1 MSVAAP
7 PITRLTNYINGQ
19 WTDSPTSEW
28 RDVVNPATGEILASV
43 PLADAAEVNAAVEA
57 AAAAFPAWRRTP
69 PEDRIQPLFKLKML
83 LEEHIDDI
91 ARIITTENGKT
102 FTEAKAEMRRAIEN
116 VEVACGIPMMMQGYN
131 LEDVARGIDE
141 MMIRQPIGVTA
152 AIVPFNFPGMIAFWY
167 LPYAIATGNTFIL
180 KPSERVPL
188 TMRYIY
194 ELLEKTGLPKG
205 VVSLVNGGKAVVDAL
220 IDHPKV
226 RAISFVGS
234 TPVARYI
241 YARSGEQGKRCQ
253 CQGGAKNHVVVL
265 PDADMPMAT
274 QIISDS
280 AFGCAGQRC
289 LAVSV
294 AVTIGEAQKTFRDSI
309 ADAASKLRVGNG
321 LEDGVQMG
329 PVITPQSKERV
340 ESLIGLGEKQGAK
353 VLLDGRNSKVPKYES
368 GNFVNPTILD
378 DVPQTSDLADTE
390 IFGPVLSLVHA
401 DNMDEAL
408 AFLERSA
415 YGNQASLFTSSGS
428 AARRFRYE
436 APAGNI
442 GINIGVAAP
451 MAYFPFS
458 GWKNS
463 FLRRPARPGPRR
475 HRVLYRQES
484 CRGALGQ
491 RAQQK
496 VLMTVPGS
504 GVAMKLLTTESQ
516 RLRENEEQKD
526 PRTSPIIGAAIEVH
540 RHLGPGLLESA
551 YEECLCH
558 ELHLRGLVF
567 ERQVS
572 LPVSY
577 KGLQLDCG
585 YRIDLIVGQEVV
597 IELKAVDKILPV
609 HEAQLLTYLKTS
621 CKRVGLLIN
630 FNVPLLTQGI
640 IRRVF

>member
-1 MSVAAP
+1 MTVGAP
-7 PITRLTNYINGQ
+7 PITRLANFINGQ
-19 WTDSPTSEW
+19 WTDSHASEW
-28 RDVVNPATGEILASV
+28 REVVNPATGDVLAQV
-43 PLADAAEVNAAVEA
+43 PLAGAVDVNAAVEA
-57 AAAAFPAWRRTP
+57 AAAAFPEWRRTP
-69 PEDRIQPLFKLKML
+69 PEDRIQPLFKLKVL
-83 LEEHIDDI
+83 LEEHIEEI
-91 ARIITTENGKT
+91 ARIITMENGKT
-102 FTEAKAEMRRAIEN
+102 FAEARAEMRRAIEN

-141 MMIRQPIGVTA
+141 IMIRQPLGVVA

-167 LPYAIATGNTFIL
+167 LPYAIATGNTFII

-194 ELLEKTGLPKG
+194 ELLKKTGLPTG
-205 VVSLVNGGKAVVDAL
+205 VVNLVNGGKAAVDAL

-241 YARSGEQGKRCQ
+241 YSRSAEQGKRWQ
-253 CQGGAKNHVVVL
+253 CQGGAKNHVIVL

-294 AVTIGEAQKTFRDSI
+294 AVTIGEAQRTFRDSI
-309 ADAASKLRVGNG
+309 ANAASKLRVGNG

-340 ESLIGLGEKQGAK
+340 EHLIGMGEKQGAK
-353 VLLDGRNSKVPKYES
+353 VLLDGRNAKIAKYES
-368 GNFVNPTILD
+368 GNFVKPTILD
-378 DVPQTSDLADTE
+378 DVPATSEITDTE

-401 DNMDEAL
+401 DNLDEGL

-415 YGNQASLFTSSGS
+415 YGNQASLFTSSGA

-463 FLRRPARPGPRR
+463 FFGDL
-475 HRVLYRQES
+475 H
-484 CRGALGQ
+484 GQ
-491 RAQQK
+491 GRDSVEFYTDK
-496 VLMTVPGS
+496 
-504 GVAMKLLTTESQ
+504 K
-516 RLRENEEQKD
+516 
-526 PRTSPIIGAAIEVH
+526 
-540 RHLGPGLLESA
+540 
-551 YEECLCH
+551 
-558 ELHLRGLVF
+558 
-567 ERQVS
+567 
-572 LPVSY
+572 
-577 KGLQLDCG
+577 
-585 YRIDLIVGQEVV
+585 VV
-597 IELKAVDKILPV
+597 IERWAKEHSRK
-609 HEAQLLTYLKTS
+609 
-621 CKRVGLLIN
+621 
-630 FNVPLLTQGI
+630 F
-640 IRRVF
+640 

>member
-7 PITRLTNYINGQ
+7 PIARVPNFINGQ
-19 WTDSPTSEW
+19 WVESSAGSSTQEW
-28 RDVVNPATGEILASV
+28 RDVINPATGEVFAQV
-43 PLADAAEVNAAVEA
+43 PLSAASEVNEAVEA
-57 AAAAFPAWRRTP
+57 AAAAFPEWRRTP

-91 ARIITTENGKT
+91 ARIITQENGKT
-102 FTEAKAEMRRAIEN
+102 LAEAKAEMRRAIEN

-141 MMIRQPIGVTA
+141 MMIRQPLGVVA
-152 AIVPFNFPGMIAFWY
+152 AITPFNFPGMIPFWF

-188 TMRYIY
+188 TMRYAY

-205 VVSLVNGGKAVVDAL
+205 VVSLVNGGKAAVDAL
-220 IDHPKV
+220 LEHPKI

-234 TPVARYI
+234 TAIAKYV
-241 YARSGEQGKRCQ
+241 YAHAAANGKRAQ
-253 CQGGAKNHVVVL
+253 CQGGAKNHVIVL

-274 QIISDS
+274 QIIGDS

-294 AVTIGEAQKTFRDSI
+294 AVTVGEAQKTFRDSI
-309 ADAASKLRVGNG
+309 ADAAAKLKVGNG
-321 LEDGVQMG
+321 LENGVQMG
-329 PVITPQSKERV
+329 PVITAQSKERV
-340 ESLIGLGEKQGAK
+340 ESLIGVGEKQGAK
-353 VLLDGRNSKVPKYES
+353 VLLDGRNSKIAKYES

-378 DVPQTSDLADTE
+378 EVPARSELTDTE

-401 DNMDEAL
+401 DNLEDAM

-428 AARRFRYE
+428 AERRFRYE

-463 FLRRPARPGPRR
+463 FFGDL
-475 HRVLYRQES
+475 H
-484 CRGALGQ
+484 GQ
-491 RAQQK
+491 GR
-496 VLMTVPGS
+496 
-504 GVAMKLLTTESQ
+504 
-516 RLRENEEQKD
+516 D
-526 PRTSPIIGAAIEVH
+526 AIEFYTDKKV
-540 RHLGPGLLESA
+540 
-551 YEECLCH
+551 
-558 ELHLRGLVF
+558 VV
-567 ERQVS
+567 ERWAKEHS
-572 LPVSY
+572 R
-577 KGLQLDCG
+577 K
-585 YRIDLIVGQEVV
+585 
-597 IELKAVDKILPV
+597 
-609 HEAQLLTYLKTS
+609 
-621 CKRVGLLIN
+621 
-630 FNVPLLTQGI
+630 F
-640 IRRVF
+640 